1 MKTRKT
7 FSLKLL
13 ENPSK
18 LRKLEIPNKLFNPLS
33 CIDAIFKINSLGNL
47 IRQVKV
53 MKTSTLS
60 ENVYIEQNVFTRQL
74 EYF

>member
-1 MKTRKT
+1 MTTRKT

-18 LRKLEIPNKLFNPLS
+18 LRKLEIPSKLFNPLS
-33 CIDAIFKINSLGNL
+33 CIDVIFKINSLGNL